1 MRSGASMSINFVHQA
16 PYENLPEGRIAYVM
30 SFEVGAVL
38 EDAAWQAPEYCFTKD
53 GGLAAETTTKIS
65 DGHHGSSFIPRSVL

>member
-1 MRSGASMSINFVHQA
+1 
-16 PYENLPEGRIAYVM
+16 M

-53 GGLAAETTTKIS
+53 GGGLADAAETTTEIS
-65 DGHHGSSFIPRSVL
+65 DGGHHGSSSFIPRSVL

>member
-1 MRSGASMSINFVHQA
+1 
-16 PYENLPEGRIAYVM
+16 M

-38 EDAAWQAPEYCFTKD
+38 EDAAWQAPEYCFSKD
-53 GGLAAETTTKIS
+53 GGLADAETTTKIS

>member
-1 MRSGASMSINFVHQA
+1 M
-16 PYENLPEGRIAYVM
+16 M

-53 GGLAAETTTKIS
+53 GGLATDTTTKIS

>member
-1 MRSGASMSINFVHQA
+1 
-16 PYENLPEGRIAYVM
+16 M

-53 GGLAAETTTKIS
+53 GGIAETAG
-65 DGHHGSSFIPRSVL
+65 GHHDDSFIPRSAL

>member
-1 MRSGASMSINFVHQA
+1 
-16 PYENLPEGRIAYVM
+16 M

-53 GGLAAETTTKIS
+53 GGIAETA
-65 DGHHGSSFIPRSVL
+65 GEHHDDSFVGSSPGVPCEDLSSTRVGSLWSVEMLCICATAA